1 MNVAN
6 PNFLSVGIFVFRE
19 TRKFLFTLQARQ
31 IAYIWLQK
39 VLDCTLFSSIW
50 IAFWLQTPN
59 GGLTALP
66 LPSNCCNVS
75 LNPHGSLLKRKFEPC
90 IITAVLLQMKSKCT
104 FSGHL
109 QIDKKTNNVHKN
121 RSKRKN
127 WSKLWLWGF
136 SKKESYVVH
145 ISFSAT
151 RDWNSR

>member
-1 MNVAN
+1 MKFAN
-6 PNFLSVGIFVFRE
+6 QNFLLVGIVVFRE
-19 TRKFLFTLQARQ
+19 TTKFLFTLHARQ
-31 IAYIWLQK
+31 ITYILLQK

-59 GGLTALP
+59 GGLTAHP
-66 LPSNCCNVS
+66 LPSNCWNFS
-75 LNPHGSLLKRKFEPC
+75 LNPRESLLKRKFEPC

-104 FSGHL
+104 FSCHL
-109 QIDKKTNNVHKN
+109 QIDKKTNDVYKN

-136 SKKESYVVH
+136 CTNESYVVH
-145 ISFSAT
+145 ISFYTT